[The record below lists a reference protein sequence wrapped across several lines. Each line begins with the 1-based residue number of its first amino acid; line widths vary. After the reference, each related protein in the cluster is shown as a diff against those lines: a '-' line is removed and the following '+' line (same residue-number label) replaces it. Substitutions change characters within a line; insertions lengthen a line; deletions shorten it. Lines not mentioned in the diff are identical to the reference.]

1 MKSKLLIFMV
11 MLGIATL
18 FGCSQ
23 STKEKT
29 SEVTKETSSSEVV
42 AVAEEVSFRFAHGY
56 PVVQHTH
63 KGFEK
68 LKELANEKSGGKIN
82 MSIFPSGQLYND
94 VGIVDAISSGQIE
107 AGATTFEMVTSIV
120 PSAELIVL
128 PIFDDYTH
136 LHKSLDN
143 GVREIFEEEF
153 AKVNLYPIIWGDFG
167 QAYYASKDKPMK
179 TPADFVGKNVR
190 TTSPLMSKYVEA
202 TGGTPITMPGAEVVQ
217 ALQRG
222 TIDAGLSAPVA
233 FIAQQYY
240 EVTDYYTGPINAGI
254 SISLVNLDWWNSLSE
269 ENQKI
274 VSESSKEVEGWM
286 SEEVERIHQENTK
299 ILAEKGMEYVEID
312 KESFKEIE
320 EKVLNE
326 YYQSAGDVGK
336 KIVEIIDSS
345 RE

>member
-1 MKSKLLIFMV
+1 MKSKLLIFMI
-11 MLGIATL
+11 MLGIITL

-23 STKEKT
+23 SSSQKAASKENNGT
-29 SEVTKETSSSEVV
+29 SNSESSV
-42 AVAEEVSFRFAHGY
+42 EEVSFRFAHGY
-56 PVVQHTH
+56 PVEQHTH
-63 KGFEK
+63 KGFEQ
-68 LKELANEKSGGKIN
+68 LKELASEKSGGKIN

-107 AGATTFEMVTSIV
+107 AGATTFEMLTSLV

-128 PIFDDYTH
+128 PIFDDYAH

-143 GVREIFEEEF
+143 GVREIFEKEF

-167 QAYYASKDKPMK
+167 IAYYASKDTPLK
-179 TPADFVGKNVR
+179 TPKDFIGKNVR

-202 TGGTPITMPGAEVVQ
+202 AGGTPISMPGSEVVQ

-240 EVTDYYTGPINAGI
+240 EVTDYYTGPLNAGI
-254 SISLVNLDWWNSLSE
+254 SISLVNLDWWNALSE
-269 ENQKI
+269 ETRNI
-274 VSESSKEVEGWM
+274 VSESAKEVEGWM
-286 SEEVERIHQENTK
+286 SEEVQRLHEADAKT
-299 ILAEKGMEYVEID
+299 LSEKGMEFVEID
-312 KESFKEIE
+312 KEAFKEVE
-320 EKVLNE
+320 EQVLE
-326 YYQSAGDVGK
+326 DFYQSTGDIGK
-336 KIVEIIDSS
+336 EIMEIINSS